1 MTPLADPLPVD
12 DVWTV
17 LQQPLCA
24 SDRDPRLMLLL
35 AALDQGCVVDG
46 PVYARPHWS
55 DTSVQVYHFTLRRRD
70 GSPLW
75 LTVSDSAF
83 LQAFLHTEGVR
94 VVRKTPAGR
103 WPGEGLPH

>member
-1 MTPLADPLPVD
+1 MISFADSLPNEEA
-12 DVWTV
+12 WNM

-46 PVYARPHWS
+46 PVYARPHWG
-55 DTSVQVYHFTLRRRD
+55 DTNAQIYHFLLRRRD

-75 LTVSDSAF
+75 LTVSESAF
-83 LQAFLHTEGVR
+83 LQAFLHTEGMR
-94 VVRKTPAGR
+94 VVPA
-103 WPGEGLPH
+103 PVVH